1 MNISTLQKECRRCGT
16 CCIKG
21 GPALHPEDLSLLQDK
36 YLLKEDLI
44 TIRQG
49 EPLLTLSGGNP
60 QSAPA
65 ELIKI
70 RGRGAEWTCLFFDR
84 QNTACMIYDHRPL
97 ECALLQCWDTTK
109 LEKVAGENL
118 LKRHDIIEMHDPVI
132 PFIAEQNEQCP
143 LHMLGKLLIRATH
156 GQDLSG
162 AMTHLTELVNADLAI
177 RSRAHEKLRFSLEL
191 ELFYFGR
198 PLFIIL
204 KQFGIMAREEHGAL
218 MLHTSSA

>member
-1 MNISTLQKECRRCGT
+1 MNVPTHQKECRRCGT
-16 CCIKG
+16 CCLKG

-49 EPLLTLSGGNP
+49 EPLITLSGGNP

-65 ELIKI
+65 DLIKI

-97 ECALLQCWDTTK
+97 ECALLQCWDTAE

-143 LHMLGKLLIRATH
+143 LHMLGKLLITATH
-156 GQDLSG
+156 AQDLFG
-162 AMTHLTELVNADLAI
+162 AMTHLTEMVNADLAI
-177 RSRAHEKLRFSLEL
+177 RLRAREKLRFSLEL

-218 MLHTSSA
+218 TLHTSSA